1 MITWRSY
8 EELKNKQ
15 KFQHPKTPETD
26 EQSAAE
32 RPAGTLSY
40 KSHATAGTWPR
51 DVAFLTPS
59 STVLAFFGRF
69 FGGGFA

>member
-51 DVAFLTPS
+51 DVAFLTQGDYS
-59 STVLAFFGRF
+59 RARHFWQCRQG
-69 FGGGFA
+69 